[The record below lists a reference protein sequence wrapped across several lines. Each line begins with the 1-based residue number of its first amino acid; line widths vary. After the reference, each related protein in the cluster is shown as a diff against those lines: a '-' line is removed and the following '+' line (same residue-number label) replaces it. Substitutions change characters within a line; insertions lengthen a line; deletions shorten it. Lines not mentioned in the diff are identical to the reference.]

1 MHEQHFQMAL
11 RKSCN
16 MEKNDG
22 GVNSGFLEI

>member
-11 RKSCN
+11 RKSFN

-22 GVNSGFLEI
+22 GVNSVILEI